1 MNKNQ
6 ERGIAIVMA
15 LILMSAMSVLA
26 ASLMFL
32 AQTETYASM
41 NYRMMSQAR
50 YAGEAAVQK
59 ASDFLLDAVQ
69 YSVPTDANATD
80 PLGNFD
86 RTRSPVR
93 CAGGGCTVGDPIV
106 LSATAAVT
114 SNYPAASVQ
123 TDFNL
128 AAQGSLPAG
137 TLTTVNYGAYA
148 TLIAMQEFKA
158 IGGTQNVVQT
168 WEITGIGSL
177 AGSRPATVEVVA
189 VVETPK
195 VPANNY
201 AAFATAD
208 NCGAMSFA
216 GNTTTDSYDSTS
228 LAGMGSTAPTTD
240 QDGGDVGTNGN
251 MNISGSVDVYGNL
264 YTPRAG
270 VGDCAEGAVTA
281 LTAEGMAE
289 VNGSVVQLPT
299 VVTYPAP
306 IIPAVSTLADVSLSS
321 ADATTCLDKFGLT
334 ALNCN
339 VVGDDIIIQGV
350 DSVTGGPLSLPSISL
365 TANSVRLV
373 LVATTSP
380 AQYNFNSISLA
391 GGAEIEV
398 RAANPTEAVLVN
410 VVGKNPDGTPIDVP
424 INFVGGTFAAV
435 DGCATCSDFDASML
449 QFVYGGT
456 GEIKMAGHAGAAA
469 SIYAPEAAFTLE
481 GTADLYGS
489 VLARTIT
496 VAGNADIHY
505 DRRLARDFYVMGR
518 PMVGTFSWKRY

>member
-1 MNKNQ
+1 MKKNQ

-59 ASDFLLDAVQ
+59 ASDFLLDDLQ
-69 YSVPTDANATD
+69 YMVPSDANAGD
-80 PLGNFD
+80 PLVNFNKD
-86 RTRSPVR
+86 VSPV
-93 CAGGGCTVGDPIV
+93 TYMGDPVV
-106 LSATAAVT
+106 LSAVAGID
-114 SNYPAASVQ
+114 SNYPAGAVQ
-123 TDFNL
+123 TAFNL
-128 AAQGSLPAG
+128 AAQGALAAG
-137 TLTTVNYGAYA
+137 ALTTVNFGAYA

-168 WEITGIGSL
+168 WEITGVGTL

-189 VVETPK
+189 VIETPK

-208 NCGAMSFA
+208 NCGAMTFE
-216 GNTTTDSYDSTS
+216 GNTTTDSYDSTD
-228 LAGMGSTAPTTD
+228 LLGMGSTAPTTD
-240 QDGGDVGTNGN
+240 EDGGDVGTNGN
-251 MNISGSVDVYGNL
+251 MNISGNVDVYGNL

-270 VGDCAEGAVTA
+270 VGDCSEGAVTA
-281 LTAEGMAE
+281 LTAEGMAA

-306 IIPAVSTLADVSLSS
+306 IIPAVSMTADVGPLTS
-321 ADATTCLDKFGLT
+321 AGNSVDTCLLLLLAT
-334 ALNCN
+334 PANCE
-339 VVGDDIIIQGV
+339 VVGDDIIIKGV
-350 DSVTGGPLSLPSISL
+350 DPVTGGPLSLPSIALGS
-365 TANSVRLV
+365 TNVNII
-373 LVATTSP
+373 LVATTAP
-380 AQYNFNSISLA
+380 AQFNFNSISLTA
-391 GGAEIEV
+391 GAEIKV
-398 RAANPTEAVLVN
+398 RATSPTEAVLIN
-410 VVGKNPDGTPIDVP
+410 VVGKNPDGTDIATP

-435 DGCATCSDFDASML
+435 DGCAACSDFDASML
-449 QFVYGGT
+449 QFVYGGA

-469 SIYAPEAAFTLE
+469 SIYAPEASFTLE
-481 GTADLYGS
+481 GTADLFGS
-489 VLARTIT
+489 VLAKTIT
-496 VAGNADIHY
+496 VAGNANIHY
-505 DRRLARDFYVMGR
+505 DRRLGRDFWVRGR

>member
-59 ASDFLLDAVQ
+59 ASDFLLDNAQ
-69 YSVPTDANATD
+69 YMVPSDINAGD
-80 PLGNFD
+80 PLVNFNKD
-86 RTRSPVR
+86 VSPVTYM
-93 CAGGGCTVGDPIV
+93 GQPVV
-106 LSATAAVT
+106 LSAVDAID

-123 TDFNL
+123 TAFYAAAKGPL
-128 AAQGSLPAG
+128 AAGSN
-137 TLTTVNYGAYA
+137 TTVNYGAYA

-208 NCGAMSFA
+208 NCGAMTFA
-216 GNTTTDSYDSTS
+216 GNTTTDSYDSTD
-228 LAGMGSTAPTTD
+228 LLGMGSTAPDPD

-251 MNISGSVDVYGNL
+251 MSISGNVDVYGNL

-270 VGDCAEGAVTA
+270 VGDCSEGAVTA
-281 LTAEGMAE
+281 LTEEGMAE

-306 IIPAVSTLADVSLSS
+306 VIPAVSLTPDVSFTS
-321 ADATTCLDKFGLT
+321 AGDTATTCAALGLIPVT
-334 ALNCN
+334 NCN
-339 VVGDDIIIQGV
+339 VVGDDIIIQGANM
-350 DSVTGGPLSLPSISL
+350 DGSPFALPSISL
-365 TANSVRLV
+365 SSTNVNII
-373 LVATTSP
+373 LVATTAP
-380 AQYNFNSISLA
+380 AQYNFNSISLTA
-391 GGAEIEV
+391 GAEIKV
-398 RAANPTEAVLVN
+398 RATSPTEAVLVN
-410 VVGKNPDGTPIDVP
+410 VVGKNPDGTDIATP
-424 INFVGGTFAAV
+424 INFAGGTFAAV

-456 GEIKMAGHAGAAA
+456 GEIIMTGHSGAAA

-489 VLARTIT
+489 VLAKTIT
-496 VAGNADIHY
+496 VAGSANIHY